1 MTNALDGKATLM
13 SADDPEL
20 MAFTST
26 GRDVACFSPYYGMKD
41 KCDWNGITQR
51 LVIDLASYT
60 GGNYYIYTGTE
71 ATPGRLAQALET
83 CCLVVYEGHASA
95 GYLSFT
101 SSLATLESSDV
112 ANGGFYGGPLT
123 DGGTPHGTYSSS
135 GQGIANAIKTAPNN
149 LFLASGC
156 HTMENEKICNPLHE
170 KGVAVVM
177 GFTRS
182 VTHKFADWARQ
193 EFLKGLKDST
203 ILETVKMEQWET
215 LDGLK
220 TGELM
225 DMILNSCPT
234 VDDASNY
241 MRHRLAHRSGLDF
254 WGVNV
259 VYWDVVFSLVPSE
272 WLAKQYGCA
281 FIFISSAED
290 PYPVGGSVQK
300 KQDVTC
306 QWRLPV
312 RNPGELPPMDIAVPT
327 GSTFRRYFGDVESS
341 DLDEISGNVGP
352 DGGWACGIEPREP
365 GVTDIYQF
373 AQKKRGTWFYG
384 VAGSS
389 DKPGY
394 WENTSLLKN
403 SDGEMVKRTVRILVY
418 EKNPA
423 NYVRTTDEYTF
434 APGEEIE
441 IPIYGSASYR
451 GLYDIELITGTEP
464 GGLSLFATTSE
475 KWHEE
480 NEPWGRTLHWDDG
493 EAMLRGVIDEPGQY
507 SMTYRY
513 TLFNGVV
520 CEKTVNITIQ
530 IPEEK
535 PTLKLEYKSD
545 SFTFK
550 HWDEVSEPLDI
561 GEAYIT
567 DIQLTSG
574 ALPQGLTVNY
584 TMSEPL
590 QLKGTVWGAENPAG
604 EYKAVFRIITS
615 DYRCIAYTITVRVYG
630 TVPYLDEYTIDL
642 ADGSAAVPQAD
653 FDQYIVRTLI
663 YAMSNNELKFY
674 LKQNKGKTE
683 YLLLDLDKNDTWDIS
698 CVSDGGSPVFRL
710 LDASS
715 LTGDD
720 YTFSLSDESI
730 DEMNSD
736 GVDMYARNLTF
747 HLLDHYDLTI
757 EGTEVTSRNREDILG
772 DGVFSY
778 DPEENVLH
786 VKGDCVDR
794 TATIIQSDGYGL
806 TIMADV
812 DCTLAMSPFA
822 MGFVLD
828 AKDTTVIT
836 GPGRLTMTGSYN
848 PAVAQYFRGA
858 LKLQDADVTLSG
870 ESCAMQ
876 GGGSAHETQ
885 LIVEN
890 STLRASSQNEWAS
903 VVNNFSGGTRLN
915 GCSIVTPDG
924 ASFSDKI
931 TDADGKDVT
940 EVLISP
946 MHISVAGGTMTCSL
960 VLPADNRPAALIA
973 AWYDASGRMLGSTQ
987 KPVTCT
993 GKLETTITV
1002 PSGQAEYRLFTVDA
1016 ATRAPLISQLTCK

>member
-1 MTNALDGKATLM
+1 M
-13 SADDPEL
+13 
-20 MAFTST
+20 
-26 GRDVACFSPYYGMKD
+26 
-41 KCDWNGITQR
+41 
-51 LVIDLASYT
+51 
-60 GGNYYIYTGTE
+60 
-71 ATPGRLAQALET
+71 
-83 CCLVVYEGHASA
+83 
-95 GYLSFT
+95 
-101 SSLATLESSDV
+101 
-112 ANGGFYGGPLT
+112 
-123 DGGTPHGTYSSS
+123 
-135 GQGIANAIKTAPNN
+135 
-149 LFLASGC
+149 
-156 HTMENEKICNPLHE
+156 
-170 KGVAVVM
+170 
-177 GFTRS
+177 
-182 VTHKFADWARQ
+182 
-193 EFLKGLKDST
+193 
-203 ILETVKMEQWET
+203 
-215 LDGLK
+215 
-220 TGELM
+220 
-225 DMILNSCPT
+225 
-234 VDDASNY
+234 
-241 MRHRLAHRSGLDF
+241 
-254 WGVNV
+254 
-259 VYWDVVFSLVPSE
+259 
-272 WLAKQYGCA
+272 
-281 FIFISSAED
+281 
-290 PYPVGGSVQK
+290 
-300 KQDVTC
+300 
-306 QWRLPV
+306 
-312 RNPGELPPMDIAVPT
+312 
-327 GSTFRRYFGDVESS
+327 
-341 DLDEISGNVGP
+341 
-352 DGGWACGIEPREP
+352 
-365 GVTDIYQF
+365 
-373 AQKKRGTWFYG
+373 
-384 VAGSS
+384 
-389 DKPGY
+389 
-394 WENTSLLKN
+394 
-403 SDGEMVKRTVRILVY
+403 
-418 EKNPA
+418 
-423 NYVRTTDEYTF
+423 
-434 APGEEIE
+434 
-441 IPIYGSASYR
+441 
-451 GLYDIELITGTEP
+451 
-464 GGLSLFATTSE
+464 
-475 KWHEE
+475 
-480 NEPWGRTLHWDDG
+480 
-493 EAMLRGVIDEPGQY
+493 
-507 SMTYRY
+507 
-513 TLFNGVV
+513 
-520 CEKTVNITIQ
+520 
-530 IPEEK
+530 
-535 PTLKLEYKSD
+535 
-545 SFTFK
+545 
-550 HWDEVSEPLDI
+550 SEPLDI

-574 ALPQGLTVNY
+574 ALPQGLSVNY

-757 EGTEVTSRNREDILG
+757 EGTEVTSRNREDILSDGVFSFDGGTILTINASEYNAKSKVPIIKSCVEGLRIRCFEDCSLSSSATILELHADTTMEGGASVVLNGSGTAAVMLYNGATLTVQNTTFYARGSRVAVLGSKSEYLKLIHSDVVLQGGDAAVSGLSTKPLTADRCQLIDPVLAVHDPDKYVMTLDGVTVKKLTYESYEISYDITVVGQTINNRNRLDVLRDGGSVSYDGHGTLYISGDIVTPAKGFVYGISAAVDSLQIVAGPDTTVHAFRMDALRLGKDCSVTITGGPLTLISDRGMGVNAPAESVVTIRDTELTAEGTSYGIAGNGSTVLRIEDSAVTARGGSAAVLGFSRGVTLSGARLVGPDGVTFSNGRSEYDEETWATEVVIEKDAEYPLSVCQTQVCQSNCEDILG

-870 ESCAMQ
+870 ESCALQ

-903 VVNNFSGGTRLN
+903 VVNNFSGGIRLN

-1002 PSGQAEYRLFTVDA
+1002 PSAQAEYRLFTVDA